1 MVETGDI
8 VISLAGHDAGK
19 AFIVTAVMGDG
30 FALIADGK
38 SRKAESPKL
47 KRVKHL
53 RSVEKSELD
62 APTDAAISKRIKKFL
77 ADRRLYAEK

>member
-1 MVETGDI
+1 METGDI
-8 VISLAGHDAGK
+8 VISRAGHDSGK
-19 AFIVTAVMGDG
+19 AFVVTSVIGDR
-30 FALIADGK
+30 FVLIADGK
-38 SRKAESPKL
+38 SRTAAKPKL

-53 RSVEKSELD
+53 RTVGKSGLD